1 MEVILLQRVEKLGF
15 IGDIVNVK
23 NGYAKN
29 YLIPNKKCLK
39 ATEENKIIFESRKA
53 TLELEHI
60 NNKKEAEVV
69 SAKIEGQSVIIIR
82 NAGESGYLYGSVKPK
97 DIADAFQVKSFV
109 LDKNQVA
116 IPEPLKTLG
125 VFNIKLMIHSEVE
138 THVLVNIAR
147 SSEEAEVQMDKY
159 KKALNNPKDSGE
171 TEENLENK

>member
-1 MEVILLQRVEKLGF
+1 M
-15 IGDIVNVK
+15 
-23 NGYAKN
+23 
-29 YLIPNKKCLK
+29 
-39 ATEENKIIFESRKA
+39 
-53 TLELEHI
+53 
-60 NNKKEAEVV
+60 
-69 SAKIEGQSVIIIR
+69 
-82 NAGESGYLYGSVKPK
+82 
-97 DIADAFQVKSFV
+97 